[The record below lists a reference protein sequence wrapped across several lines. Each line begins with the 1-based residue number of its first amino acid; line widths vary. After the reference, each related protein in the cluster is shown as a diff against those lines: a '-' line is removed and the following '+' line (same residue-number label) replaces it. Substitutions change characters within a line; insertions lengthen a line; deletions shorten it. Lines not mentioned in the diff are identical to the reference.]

1 MAARKAAQESAETA
15 VPEDTESR
23 VAKVL
28 ASEIVSKIQKK
39 WGGTALLRASDD
51 RHQRVSRIPS
61 GIFMLDY
68 ALGGGW
74 QAGRIHVVFGH
85 KSSAKT
91 TSLLKTVASAQ
102 RMCMNCYT
110 FRNEEGYCVCKSYK
124 EAVCAYLDVEGTWDH
139 KWANALGIQTDK
151 LLYSRPD
158 YGEQTLDIAESLI
171 RSGEIDMLCIDSL
184 AFLTPAKEIEES
196 VEKETMG
203 VQPRLI
209 GKGIRKFNAALS
221 AVKNEMNRTPTIF
234 FTNQM
239 RMKLGV
245 MFGNPETQPGG
256 MAPGFAA
263 TTEVKCWAG
272 KYEMDDNSARPL
284 SVDMNFRVEK
294 NKSGPAK
301 MEGNYRII
309 LSDTEVKKMGDVYDE
324 DAILNLAQ
332 KYSII
337 EGHGNSWT
345 CFGEKFGG
353 KSIIEKR
360 MLTEP
365 AFKRKL
371 ADTLMAVL
379 LAA

>member
-1 MAARKAAQESAETA
+1 MPRKAQEVAETSE
-15 VPEDTESR
+15 PTEDKNSR
-23 VAKVL
+23 ISQVL
-28 ASEIVSKIQKK
+28 ASEAVAKITKK
-39 WGGTALLRASDD
+39 WGGSALIRASDD
-51 RHQRVSRIPS
+51 RHQTVPRIPS

-74 QAGRIHVVFGH
+74 PAGRINVVYGH
-85 KSSAKT
+85 KSSSKT
-91 TSLLKTVASAQ
+91 TSLLKTIASAQ
-102 RMCMNCYT
+102 HICMSCFSPPDDKNQ
-110 FRNEEGYCVCKSYK
+110 CKCGSYR
-124 EAVCAYLDVEGTWDH
+124 EAVAAYIDVEGTWDH
-139 KWANALGIQTDK
+139 KWAASLGINSSR

-158 YGEQTLDIAESLI
+158 YAEQALDIAEELI
-171 RSGEIDMLCIDSL
+171 RTGDFDIIVLDSL

-203 VQPRLI
+203 VQSRLI

-221 AVKNEMNRTPTIF
+221 AVKNEKDRTPTLF
-234 FTNQM
+234 FTNQI

-284 SVDMNFRVEK
+284 SVDMNFRIEK

-301 MEGNYRII
+301 MEGNYKII
-309 LSDTEVKKMGDVYDE
+309 LSDTEVKKVGDIYDE
-324 DAILNLAQ
+324 DAILNLSQ
-332 KYSII
+332 KYGLV

-345 CFGEKFGG
+345 CFGEKYNG
-353 KSIIEKR
+353 KSLIEKR
-360 MLTEP
+360 MLVETP
-365 AFKRKL
+365 FKKKL
-371 ADTLMAVL
+371 SEALMAIL